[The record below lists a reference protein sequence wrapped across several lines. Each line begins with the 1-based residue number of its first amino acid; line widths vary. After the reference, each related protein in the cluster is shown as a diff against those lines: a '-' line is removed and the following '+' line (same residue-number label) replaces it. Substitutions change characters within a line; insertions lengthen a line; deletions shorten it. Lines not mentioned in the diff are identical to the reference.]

1 MNKLNKTQVSKLN
14 SFQTTSAKIRYLNYL
29 GWSNSEI
36 KNELKIIYQFVR
48 NVLKMDVK
56 NPKENFKI

>member
-1 MNKLNKTQVSKLN
+1 MNKLNKSQKSKLN
-14 SFQTTSAKIRYLNYL
+14 SFQTTSGKIRYLHYL

-48 NVLKMDVK
+48 GVLNTNVKT
-56 NPKENFKI
+56 PKENFKI